1 MNINIGI
8 QSYSYA
14 VAMDICSKSMD
25 KPAKPRWQWYNTK
38 KRKRIREYF
47 RKHIHP
53 YFSCISSQTDIVPYF
68 MSPETANN
76 STQSIHNILTE
87 REIEQIMENCSNFNT
102 DHLPSNMI
110 IRPQITNTTE
120 STAF

>member
-1 MNINIGI
+1 MNIHIVI

-14 VAMDICSKSMD
+14 VAIHICSKSMD
-25 KPAKPRWQWYNTK
+25 TPAKPRWQWYHTK

-53 YFSCISSQTDIVPYF
+53 YFSCILSQTDVVPYF

-102 DHLPSNMI
+102 DYLPSTLI

>member
-1 MNINIGI
+1 MNIHIGI

-14 VAMDICSKSMD
+14 VAIHICSKSMD
-25 KPAKPRWQWYNTK
+25 TPAKPRWQWYHTK
-38 KRKRIREYF
+38 KRKRIREYV

-53 YFSCISSQTDIVPYF
+53 YFSCISSQTNVVPYF

-87 REIEQIMENCSNFNT
+87 REIEQIMDNCSNFNT
-102 DHLPSNMI
+102 DYLPATLI
-110 IRPQITNTTE
+110 IRSQITNTTE

>member
-14 VAMDICSKSMD
+14 VAIHICSKSMD
-25 KPAKPRWQWYNTK
+25 TPAKPRWQWYHTK
-38 KRKRIREYF
+38 KRKRIREYV
-47 RKHIHP
+47 RKHIQP
-53 YFSCISSQTDIVPYF
+53 YFSCISSQTDVVPYF

-87 REIEQIMENCSNFNT
+87 REIEQIMDNCSNFNT
-102 DHLPSNMI
+102 DYLPSNMI